1 MMKELFENFNWKDFI
16 IVVCLVIASIAF
28 VSGTALALED
38 ENVLWLLLWLVTG
51 IVGGLAAGMCG
62 D

>member
-1 MMKELFENFNWKDFI
+1 MMKELFEYFDWENFI
-16 IVVCLVIASIAF
+16 IAVCLAIAVIAF
-28 VSGTALALED
+28 VAGTALALAD